1 MAYFYRAVDSRS
13 RKGTIEFLSQHFR
26 YHTMNSWNRATSYA
40 HCVKLQR
47 LGLAASDHDK
57 AFDVLQTA
65 EVSDAWQ
72 AAIDDFTEEQAGRA
86 TIGFNGRSGGY
97 LVLYESEYQD
107 SQYRSYCRKCGQRNY
122 QVATPENC
130 QCGVCRDMSRLN
142 YTVAL
147 RQLVVRPGRGMDET
161 RDFSD
166 WPLSHVRER
175 VRLVQAFD
183 RACDQIRDNF
193 IHMIQGFDVVK
204 EDYVVT
210 KQRKVLVE
218 RAVAA

>member
-1 MAYFYRAVDSRS
+1 MEYFYRAGDGRS
-13 RKGTIEFLSQHFR
+13 RKNMTEFLSQHFR
-26 YHTMNSWNRATSYA
+26 YDTMNSWNRATSYA
-40 HCVKLQR
+40 HCVKLHR
-47 LGLAASDHDK
+47 LGLAASDYDK
-57 AFDVLQTA
+57 AYDLLETE
-65 EVSDAWQ
+65 EVRDAWQ
-72 AAIDDFTEEQAGRA
+72 AVIDDFTEEQAGRA

-97 LVLYESEYQD
+97 LVLYESAFQD
-107 SQYRSYCRKCGQRNY
+107 SQYRSYCTQCGQRNY

-130 QCGVCRDMSRLN
+130 QCGVCRAMSRMN
-142 YTVAL
+142 YTVAP
-147 RQLVVRPGRGMDET
+147 RHLVMWPGRGMDET

-166 WPLSHVRER
+166 WPLLPLRER

-193 IHMIQGFDVVK
+193 IGLIQCFDVVD